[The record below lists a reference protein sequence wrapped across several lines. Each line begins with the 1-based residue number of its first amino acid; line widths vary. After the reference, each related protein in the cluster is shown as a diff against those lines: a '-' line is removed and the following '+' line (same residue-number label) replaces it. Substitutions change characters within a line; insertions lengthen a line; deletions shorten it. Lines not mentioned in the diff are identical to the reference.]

1 MRKMKRMFGTGLIV
15 ALFVGML
22 SVTGC
27 SGVSEEQMAE
37 LEALRSEVKAL
48 ENEVNSLKSEKAAL
62 EKEIA
67 NKNAKLDECGKL
79 KAETKKNLEKLGL
92 N

>member
-1 MRKMKRMFGTGLIV
+1 MANIKRILSSGLII

-48 ENEVNSLKSEKAAL
+48 EKEVNSLKSEKAAL
-62 EKEIA
+62 EREIA
-67 NKNAKLDECGKL
+67 EKNAKLDECAKA

-92 N
+92 